1 MRNNDIINTIIGI
14 AGLVGIGYGLCAH
27 TKLAK
32 VSERLDTSI
41 DRLAYDMEIDIPEEL
56 IKKADEKAGETEAK
70 RVVGQATK
78 EAVNKIEKD
87 IHKQVLEA
95 VNSEYDGIK
104 DKVLKEATESAAKID
119 ADRVRRDVEKAA
131 KEAAL
136 EKFDDN
142 LDNILENFNETLTN
156 TTKIYSSI
164 REAVAKSSNSGSGF
178 VVRLD

>member
-1 MRNNDIINTIIGI
+1 MRNNDVVNTVLTI

-32 VSERLDTSI
+32 VSKRLDESI
-41 DRLAYDMEIDIPEEL
+41 DKIADDVEFDIPEDL
-56 IKKADEKAGETEAK
+56 IQKAVEKAVETEAK

-87 IHKQVLEA
+87 IHKQVLEV
-95 VNSEYDGIK
+95 VNAEYDDIK
-104 DKVLKEATESAAKID
+104 GKVLKEATESAAKID
-119 ADRVRRDVEKAA
+119 TDRVRRDVEKAA

-142 LDNILENFNETLTN
+142 LDDILENFNETLTN